1 MRCCRYYIDGIWVLQ
16 KRQLDWNGG
25 GKIYHYDHLALSSDR
40 HPEHRSTSE
49 EDSSSS
55 SSEEDPVY
63 VAGLSK
69 SGLPGDPGIDY
80 PILPSIP
87 LTDFHCRGRTPGFYG
102 DTQTACQVSHQ
113 RTFHFVTFDDSWH
126 DGQSSADVLFFK

>member
-1 MRCCRYYIDGIWVLQ
+1 MQIGQIQ

-25 GKIYHYDHLALSSDR
+25 GRIYHFDHLALSSDISA
-40 HPEHRSTSE
+40 EHRASGE
-49 EDSSSS
+49 ESSS
-55 SSEEDPVY
+55 SSEEDLDPVHSTK
-63 VAGLSK
+63 LSK

-102 DTQTACQVSHQ
+102 DTQTACQVSSLSLK
-113 RTFHFVTFDDSWH
+113 TKK
-126 DGQSSADVLFFK
+126 LFLLFSQLKREDFIVVIG

>member
-1 MRCCRYYIDGIWVLQ
+1 
-16 KRQLDWNGG
+16 
-25 GKIYHYDHLALSSDR
+25 LSSNGR
-40 HPEHRSTSE
+40 PEHRSLPALE
-49 EDSSSS
+49 EDYSAD
-55 SSEEDPVY
+55 EDPVY

-102 DTQTACQVSHQ
+102 DTQTACQVS
-113 RTFHFVTFDDSWH
+113 RKIFKNISLDDNRL
-126 DGQSSADVLFFK
+126 DGLPSADVVFF